1 MDKKSSTSI
10 FLDNL
15 NVKSISEK
23 EDYILAE
30 EFKKTPKNTNWN
42 VMGILVGMVLALTA
56 ATITISNWITARN
69 IITDY
74 QLDEFQDVD
83 LMGVLSQVNKVEKKK
98 DRVEQDLII
107 LRRDYKQAI
116 KDVEDRYSRDL
127 HILENKNLTEKRFL
141 EEKELI
147 QGLRDRELT
156 NIDDKYIGEIS
167 LKEEQYLILQ
177 DQIAEFDSDKIEQ
190 AKEYENT
197 LANETEKF
205 EIEKKELIDS
215 YEALLNQKEAEFNAK
230 LTSLKEYQSRL
241 ENTIKESGLYE
252 KALLIEK
259 YDPIIDPENN
269 KIINILNRELNKK
282 LLIEELRE
290 ADLLIQEKS
299 VLDAE
304 KYSEVLNN
312 YMEVD
317 TLIKYL
323 KGLPHING
331 IKSVTNGIETGYINQ
346 INTLIDQL
354 IKKEEEINK
363 LNSINSE
370 YIGFYKTINKSLS
383 RKSRSIGGGEGFIV
397 SVDNNSQYFAIMDI
411 YMDIK
416 QNSSAFI
423 YDHNGNRVGDV
434 KLTRDGLLYKINNY
448 NNHELDLFYK
458 IFINRESK

>member
-42 VMGILVGMVLALTA
+42 VTGILIGMVLALIA

-156 NIDDKYIGEIS
+156 NIDEKYIGEIS

-197 LANETEKF
+197 LANETKKF

-230 LTSLKEYQSRL
+230 LTNLKEYQGRL

-259 YDPIIDPENN
+259 YDPIIDPDDN
-269 KIINILNRELNKK
+269 KILNILNKEVNKK
-282 LLIEELRE
+282 ALLEELQE
-290 ADLLIQEKS
+290 VDLFIQENS
-299 VLDAE
+299 VLEDS
-304 KYSEVLNN
+304 KYNEVLNN

-317 TLIKYL
+317 TLIKYI
-323 KGLPHING
+323 KKLPHVNG
-331 IKSVTNGIETGYINQ
+331 IKSVTKGIETGYINQ
-346 INTLIDQL
+346 INTLINQL
-354 IKKEEEINK
+354 IKKEKEINK

-397 SVDNNSQYFAIMDI
+397 SVDNNQYFAVMDI

-416 QNSSAFI
+416 QNTSAFI
-423 YDHNGNRVGDV
+423 YDHNGNKVGDV

-448 NNHELDLFYK
+448 NNYDLDLFYK
-458 IFINRESK
+458 IFISRESR